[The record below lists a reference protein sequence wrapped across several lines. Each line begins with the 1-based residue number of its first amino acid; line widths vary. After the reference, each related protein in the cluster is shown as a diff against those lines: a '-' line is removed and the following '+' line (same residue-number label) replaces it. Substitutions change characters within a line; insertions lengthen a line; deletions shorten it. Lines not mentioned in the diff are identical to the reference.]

1 MNNPRSMK
9 VATGL
14 TSVEFN
20 NLSNLFC
27 DAWYSHESSRKFT
40 LAGNERSRKFGGG
53 RRSELKTTDDKLF
66 FILFWFKV
74 YPTLDETT
82 NIKTPCL
89 VAYFLSSPLY

>member
-9 VATGL
+9 AATGL

-53 RRSELKTTDDKLF
+53 RRSELK
-66 FILFWFKV
+66 
-74 YPTLDETT
+74 
-82 NIKTPCL
+82 NNR
-89 VAYFLSSPLY
+89 

>member
-27 DAWYSHESSRKFT
+27 DAWYSHELSRKLT
-40 LAGNERSRKFGGG
+40 LAGVERSRKFGGG
-53 RRSELKTTDDKLF
+53 RRS
-66 FILFWFKV
+66 ILTKATQIAASKSGLNTKV
-74 YPTLDETT
+74 ENQDLD
-82 NIKTPCL
+82 I
-89 VAYFLSSPLY
+89 F